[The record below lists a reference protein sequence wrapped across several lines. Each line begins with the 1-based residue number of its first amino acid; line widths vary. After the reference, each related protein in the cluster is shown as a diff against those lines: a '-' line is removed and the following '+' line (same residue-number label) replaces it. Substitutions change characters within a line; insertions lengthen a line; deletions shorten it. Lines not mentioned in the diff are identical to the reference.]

1 VSKFLRLLLS
11 SAFGFGVW
19 MERAERIFVIQEGG
33 GGGGGAKRATFL
45 NIDALKS

>member
-1 VSKFLRLLLS
+1 
-11 SAFGFGVW
+11 VW
-19 MERAERIFVIQEGG
+19 IEREERIFVIQEGG